1 MNQMENY
8 RLLKKIKKTLE
19 NHSCFTDLV
28 TAETLATAI
37 ESQTTCKQI

>member
-8 RLLKKIKKTLE
+8 GLTKKIKKTQG
-19 NHSCFTDLV
+19 NHCCFTDLL
-28 TAETLATAI
+28 TAETLATTI